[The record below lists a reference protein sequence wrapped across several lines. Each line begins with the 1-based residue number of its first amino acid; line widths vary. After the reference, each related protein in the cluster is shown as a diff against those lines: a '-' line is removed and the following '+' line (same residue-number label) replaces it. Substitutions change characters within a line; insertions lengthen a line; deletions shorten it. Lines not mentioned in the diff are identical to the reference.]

1 MKTELFNE
9 ILNKV
14 AEETELDKESI
25 LHSNKEECTDA
36 RYILIQSLI
45 RLGFTDTDMAALM
58 GKSRQTICYMRNSYK
73 KVGKWTLENDLQSIR
88 KWVENKY
95 LSSK

>member
-9 ILNKV
+9 ILSKV
-14 AEETELDKESI
+14 SEVTGVDTQSI
-25 LHSNKEECTDA
+25 LTSNKEECTDA

-73 KVGKWTLENDLQSIR
+73 KVDKWTLENDLQNIR